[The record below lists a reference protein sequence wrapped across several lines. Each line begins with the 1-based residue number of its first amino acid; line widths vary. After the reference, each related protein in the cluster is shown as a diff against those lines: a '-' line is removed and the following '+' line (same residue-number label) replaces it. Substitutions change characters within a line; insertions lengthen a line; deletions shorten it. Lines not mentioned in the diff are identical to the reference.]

1 MNCSTYYGA
10 TMLANFLK
18 GNKPQ
23 QLLDAGLNNEKL
35 YGSLNKIKT
44 KSIFNL
50 IEYLVDENILYK
62 TGGLYPTVRVND
74 NVNSLNIDIDVIK
87 EIIELEK
94 DKQPKTEKHVEEN
107 VFKHGDFE
115 ILVDEDGVILTDI
128 NLLESLRK
136 IRKQI
141 SVQKSIAPFM
151 ICSNKTLVQLATF
164 KPQTREE
171 FLQIKGIRDRWYENY
186 AHLFVE
192 EIKKASKN

>member
-1 MNCSTYYGA
+1 M
-10 TMLANFLK
+10 
-18 GNKPQ
+18 
-23 QLLDAGLNNEKL
+23 
-35 YGSLNKIKT
+35 
-44 KSIFNL
+44 

-107 VFKHGDFE
+107 VVKHGDFE
-115 ILVDEDGVILTDI
+115 ILVDEDGVILTDF

-151 ICSNKTLVQLATF
+151 VCSNKTLVQLATF

-171 FLQIKGIRDRWYENY
+171 FLQIKGVRDRWYENY